1 MASEFDRSKKLDAL
15 ANWAEE
21 QGITINDCK
30 IRTDSNGAG
39 IFATRDLVAGDTIV
53 TVPYH
58 KVLSRDTVVEYAQT
72 HEFLRNLLLRDAAGA
87 PISEAELTG
96 ISDKD
101 VLTRFFISEIL
112 TNRRG
117 DNNNN
122 NNWDSWVESLPA
134 LREMNLPIAWDRQY
148 IEDLVGTSIYDAT
161 LSKVNFLK
169 FRYKR
174 FFESAE
180 VRDLIKEYVM
190 SGPAPKLHT
199 ESDIELAFKDWVL
212 IESWISSRSLEVF
225 YRDQREL
232 CLGLVPV
239 VDMANHDS
247 VNSNAKYEL
256 DFDGKVVSLVATD
269 TIAAGTEVL
278 IDYGQDKGAGEFVFS
293 YGFIPATF
301 NDAVVANFIIP
312 DLLGDEEESEDSG
325 PADETSEL
333 TVLRAKDKMFGAV
346 PRLLRVQADGT
357 WTSDYL
363 SFLALPASEFAFGG
377 SDGTEVEF
385 RGTGVAE
392 LRAGGAQAV
401 ADNDAAVMER
411 AASMADSLVVDVL
424 RPELE
429 QDATSVPSSG
439 GAAVA
444 GRLAELERLLLTKI
458 KMGGAR

>member
-1 MASEFDRSKKLDAL
+1 MTSEFDRSKKLDTL
-15 ANWAEE
+15 ANWAEA
-21 QGITINDCK
+21 QGITIESCE
-30 IRTDSNGAG
+30 IRAGSNGAG
-39 IFATRDLVAGDTIV
+39 LYATRDVAAGDNLV

-72 HEFLRNLLLRDAAGA
+72 HEFLRSLLLRDAAGA

-96 ISDKD
+96 VSDKD

-117 DNNNN
+117 DASN
-122 NNWDSWVESLPA
+122 NNWAAWVESLPA
-134 LREMNLPIAWDRQY
+134 LREMNLPIAWDRQD
-148 IEDLVGTSIYDAT
+148 IEDLAGTSIYDAT
-161 LSKVNFLK
+161 LSKINFLK

-174 FFESAE
+174 FFESIE
-180 VRDLIKEYVM
+180 VRNLIKEYVTT
-190 SGPAPKLHT
+190 GPAPKLRT
-199 ESDIELAFKDWVL
+199 ESDVELAFKDWVL

-247 VNSNAKYEL
+247 VHSNAKYEL
-256 DFDGKVVSLVATD
+256 DFDGKVVSLVSTT
-269 TIAAGTEVL
+269 TIAANTEVL
-278 IDYGQDKGAGEFVFS
+278 IDYGEDKGAGEFVFS

-312 DLLGDEEESEDSG
+312 DLLGDEEESEGAG
-325 PADETSEL
+325 PADESDEL
-333 TVLRAKDKMFGAV
+333 TVLRAKDKMFGTV
-346 PRLLRVQADGT
+346 PRLLRVKADGT

-363 SFLALPASEFAFGG
+363 SFLALPAGEFSFGG

-385 RGTGVAE
+385 RGASVGA

-401 ADNDAAVMER
+401 AENDAAVMER

-429 QDATSVPSSG
+429 QDAAPVPSTG
-439 GAAVA
+439 GAGVA
-444 GRLAELERLLLTKI
+444 GRLAELERLLLAKI
-458 KMGGAR
+458 KTSGAR